1 MSGFLNFFAMDF
13 SFKISRFSF
22 HRYHRYHTEITEVY
36 VSVIIT
42 ITNHHHH
49 DRHHQDDQSSSS
61 LLPAN
66 AADVCRSIIP
76 IPTQALT
83 HPIFSFSPFPNCCS
97 PLVFVIADM
106 VLCCLDYIGAHP
118 IQAVQSFNTLLC
130 LCNMNHSK
138 GRALL
143 ER

>member
-1 MSGFLNFFAMDF
+1 MYELCINIQTRKNIYFAIYKPFLFVA
-13 SFKISRFSF
+13 
-22 HRYHRYHTEITEVY
+22 HPQEL
-36 VSVIIT
+36 
-42 ITNHHHH
+42 
-49 DRHHQDDQSSSS
+49 QSSSS